1 MIFQYYYAEYK
12 WLVDFALS
20 AFIFNVI
27 VELISLLFPTTF
39 KNDISLTPV
48 WNFLVIFFS
57 LYPLTVQMSLAE
69 NLWPSYL
76 GVNSAIVQ
84 LALSQS
90 QPCSYKHGKQHAA
103 CHIVP

>member
-27 VELISLLFPTTF
+27 VELISLLFPATF

-57 LYPLTVQMSLAE
+57 LDPLTIQMSLAE

-76 GVNSAIVQ
+76 GAFKFWIMTVVIYTEFLVKMGQ
-84 LALSQS
+84 
-90 QPCSYKHGKQHAA
+90 
-103 CHIVP
+103 